1 MNARYNSYQ
10 VHSVTGEIPDTRFY
24 RAIDDKRSLFRE
36 FTVPHSFESTN
47 DIFALRAERTV
58 NAYRKI
64 SIYKLELNVSGVPLR
79 ERVVLRIAPDKKS
92 GLAEIRF
99 WYDKKLVGIQTV
111 RNKDLNI
118 PNF

>member
-1 MNARYNSYQ
+1 MLPR
-10 VHSVTGEIPDTRFY
+10 P
-24 RAIDDKRSLFRE
+24 
-36 FTVPHSFESTN
+36 FTSTK

-64 SIYKLELNVSGVPLR
+64 SINKLELSVSGVPLR
-79 ERVVLRIAPDKKS
+79 GKVALRISPNIDT
-92 GLAEIRF
+92 GLADIRF
-99 WYDKKLVGIQTV
+99 WYDKKFVGMQTV